1 MRLFYERLAGWTSI
15 SDTFISFF
23 ANQPGTFWLDR
34 EHHPEERFSV
44 IGAGSITSELK
55 PQLFEDESD
64 LPFRFRPGFVGV
76 VNYPEKAGVLEE
88 VHGLLVDRAFVYDHD
103 ARSMYFI
110 GVFADKEQ
118 FQTWFHAAL
127 LRLALIGG
135 DGASHALYFAAAT
148 AAKLEPKTKKT
159 DYLAKIASC
168 QEHISKGDVYQIC
181 LTTKIEGD
189 FVGDTLSYFLRLRRD
204 NPAPYTTF
212 LKLGPVSYVSISPE
226 RFITVH
232 GSRVLSSPIKG
243 TRPRSSDAAR
253 DQELIEELGTDAKER
268 AENLMIVDLIR
279 NDLSIA
285 CDPASI
291 RVESLLA
298 VKSYSTVHQL
308 VSDVSGELRSGKNGK
323 DALLALLPGGS
334 MTGAPK
340 IRAIEILSNLEAGS
354 REGYSGGIGWIDGHW
369 NMDLGM
375 VIRTAVFS
383 QDRVS
388 IGIGGGITSD
398 SIPANE
404 HDEIVLKSNALVS
417 ALGASVSW

>member
-23 ANQPGTFWLDR
+23 ANQPGAFWLDR

-44 IGAGSITSELK
+44 IGAGAVTTDLA
-55 PQLFEDESD
+55 PQLFEDDAD

-76 VNYPEKAGVLEE
+76 VKYPESQGVLGE
-88 VHGLLVDRAFVYDHD
+88 VHGLLVDRAFVYDHA
-103 ARSMYFI
+103 ARAMYFI
-110 GVFADKEQ
+110 GVFETKEQ

-127 LRLALIGG
+127 LRLALLGG
-135 DGASHALYFAAAT
+135 DAAGHSLNFPAAT
-148 AAKLEPKTKKT
+148 AATLEPRVKKA
-159 DYLAKIASC
+159 DYLNRIETC
-168 QEHISKGDVYQIC
+168 QQHIKQGDVYQIC
-181 LTTKIEGD
+181 MTTKIEGD
-189 FVGDTLSYFLRLRRD
+189 YVGDPLSYFLRLRKD

-212 LKLGPVSYVSISPE
+212 LRLSGVSYVSISPE

-243 TRPRSSDAAR
+243 TRPRSEDPVR
-253 DQELIEELGTDAKER
+253 DQELIEELGTDSKER

-298 VKSYSTVHQL
+298 VKSYSTLHQL
-308 VSDVSGELRSGKNGK
+308 VSDVSGELRSGKSGR
-323 DALLALLPGGS
+323 DALMALLPGGS

-340 IRAIEILSNLEAGS
+340 IRAIEILSELESGDRA
-354 REGYSGGIGWIDGHW
+354 GYSGGIGWIDGQW

-375 VIRTAVFS
+375 VIRTAVFES
-383 QDRVS
+383 NRVS

-398 SIPANE
+398 SKPQDE
-404 HDEIVLKSNALVS
+404 HDEIVLKSNALVQ
-417 ALGASVSW
+417 ALGAAVSW